1 MTFVFAPHV
10 ILLIGAAAFSSIVD
24 VWVWRRGGKG
34 SKAIA
39 LLVLAGIIWTLG
51 EALDTASSDV
61 ATKFFFEEV
70 KYTGIVTIP
79 VAWAVYAFQQTD
91 REKWVTRRSIAL
103 LSVVSLVFY
112 ALVATNEATG
122 LFFSQVTLNTL
133 NPFFP
138 LNETFA
144 PGYILFL
151 GYIYTV
157 LFATSLFSVEM
168 LIRSRRPYNRQAI
181 ALLLTAAFPWMIAL
195 IFDSTSAK
203 NFAFDPTA
211 LATCLSTAALAIV
224 NPTRLHLR
232 DIISVARG
240 SLMESM
246 VDALIVLDGS
256 NHIVD
261 LNPAA
266 QRLTSLSRS
275 QIVGCLLNNAFQG
288 FPVQEED
295 QVEATATSREFVLSN
310 GDEIRAFD
318 VCISPIIDWR
328 GHVTCRVV
336 VLRDVT
342 ERKEA
347 HEEVRKRIGQ
357 QASLMK
363 SAAEMIRSMDVH
375 ERLHAIADAI
385 NSQGWRRVVISVRD
399 KNMEMASPDDLV
411 TVGLTDEE
419 ITHLWDKRPPGRVVQ
434 EQFGLE
440 YERFR
445 IGQFYYLPWSDPWVR
460 ETSLDGIV
468 DSHLKPEDM
477 IDWNPNDMLYAPLRL
492 ADGRIVG
499 RLSVDDPLDGKRPTK
514 ESLAPLELF
523 LHLAAVAIENAQ
535 LIYQLHDA
543 NVQVQDYANKLELK
557 VADRT
562 RELKEAQGNLLKA
575 ERLAAIGELAAMI
588 GHDLRNPLTGIAGA
602 SYYLKTKYGQR
613 LDGKANEM
621 LDTVE
626 KAVQHS
632 NKIIND
638 LLEYSREIRLELNVV
653 NPKVITKESLAAAEV
668 PRSVRV
674 VDLTESE
681 PKLRVDVDKLKRVF
695 VNLIKNAVDAMP
707 EGGTLTIRSSLK
719 GENVEIS
726 FSDTGT
732 GMTNDVLNKLWSPL
746 FTTKAKGM
754 GFGLPICK
762 RFIEEGHGGKI
773 SVKST
778 PGRGS
783 EFVISLPLK
792 TKAEERDEE
801 TLVNVTGPF
810 PGVNKQLETE

>member
-1 MTFVFAPHV
+1 M
-10 ILLIGAAAFSSIVD
+10 LLGAAAFSSIVE
-24 VWVWRRGGKG
+24 VWVWRRGGKA
-34 SKAIA
+34 SKVIA

-61 ATKFFFEEV
+61 ATKFFFEKM
-70 KYTGIVTIP
+70 KYTGIVIIP
-79 VAWAVYAFQQTD
+79 VAWAVYTFQQTN
-91 REKWVTRRSIAL
+91 REKWVTRKSIAL
-103 LSVVSLVFY
+103 LSAVSLVFY
-112 ALVATNEATG
+112 GLVLTNEATG
-122 LFFSQVTLNTL
+122 LFFSQVTSNPLS
-133 NPFFP
+133 PFFP

-144 PGYILFL
+144 PGYVLFL
-151 GYIYTV
+151 AYIYTV

-168 LIRSRRPYNRQAI
+168 LIRSRRLYSRQAI
-181 ALLLTAAFPWMIAL
+181 ALLVTAAFPWMIAL
-195 IFDSTSAK
+195 IFESTSAK
-203 NFAFDPTA
+203 TFAFDPTPLA
-211 LATCLSTAALAIV
+211 ACLATAAMAII
-224 NPTRLHLR
+224 NPTQLHLR

-246 VDALIVLDGS
+246 VDALIVLDAS

-266 QRLTSLSRS
+266 QKLTSLSKS
-275 QIVGCLLNNAFQG
+275 QIVGCRLSDAFLD
-288 FPVQEED
+288 FPVLEENK
-295 QVEATATSREFVLSN
+295 VEAAATSREFVLHN
-310 GDEIRAFD
+310 GDEMRAFD
-318 VCISPIIDWR
+318 VRVSPIIDWR
-328 GHVTCRVV
+328 GHVICRFV

-342 ERKEA
+342 ERKAA

-363 SAAEMIRSMDVH
+363 SAAEMIRSMNVH
-375 ERLHAIADAI
+375 ERLHSIADAI

-399 KNMEMASPDDLV
+399 ENMEMASPDDLV

-419 ITHLWDKRPPGRVVQ
+419 RKHLWDKRPPGRAVR
-434 EQFGLE
+434 EQFGSQ

-445 IGQFYYLPWSDPWVR
+445 IGEFYYLPWSDPWVR
-460 ETSLDGIV
+460 ERSLDGIV

-499 RLSVDDPLDGKRPTK
+499 RLSVDDPLDGKKPTK

-535 LIYQLHDA
+535 LIHQLHDA
-543 NVQVQDYANKLELK
+543 NIQVQDYANKLEVK
-557 VADRT
+557 VAERT
-562 RELKEAQGNLLKA
+562 RELKEAQGNLLKS
-575 ERLAAIGELAAMI
+575 ERLAAIGELAAMV

-602 SYYLKTKYGQR
+602 SYYLKTKYSQR
-613 LDGKANEM
+613 LDGKAAEM
-621 LDTVE
+621 LETVE

-638 LLEYSREIRLELNVV
+638 LLEYSREIRLELNDV
-653 NPKVITKESLAAAEV
+653 NPQAITEESLAAVEV
-668 PRSVRV
+668 PRNVRV
-674 VDLTESE
+674 VNLTDRK
-681 PKLRVDVDKLKRVF
+681 PQVKVDVDKVKRVF

-707 EGGTLTIRSSLK
+707 DGGTLTIKSRLK

-732 GMTNDVLNKLWSPL
+732 GMSNEVLQKLWSPL

-773 SVKST
+773 SVKSK
-778 PGRGS
+778 PGQGS
-783 EFVISLPLK
+783 EFVISIPLK
-792 TKAEERDEE
+792 RKAEERDEE
-801 TLVNVTGPF
+801 TIVNIAGPL
-810 PGVNKQLETE
+810 PNANKELATE

>member
-1 MTFVFAPHV
+1 V
-10 ILLIGAAAFSSIVD
+10 IILIGAAAFSSVVD

-34 SKAIA
+34 SKAVA

-51 EALDTASSDV
+51 EALDTASSNV
-61 ATKFFFEEV
+61 ATKFFFEKF
-70 KYTGIVTIP
+70 KYTGIVAIP
-79 VAWAVYAFQQTD
+79 VAWAVYALQQTD
-91 REKWVTRRSIAL
+91 REKWVTRKSIAL
-103 LSVVSLVFY
+103 LSAVSLVFY
-112 ALVATNEATG
+112 GLVLTNEATG
-122 LFFSQVTLNTL
+122 LFFSRVTLNSS
-133 NPFFP
+133 NPFYP

-151 GYIYTV
+151 GYVYSV
-157 LFATSLFSVEM
+157 LFATSLFSIEM
-168 LIRSRRPYNRQAI
+168 LIRSRRLYNYQAI
-181 ALLLTAAFPWMIAL
+181 ALLLTAAFPWIIAL

-203 NFAFDPTA
+203 DFPFDPTA
-211 LATCLSTAALAIV
+211 LATCLATAALAIA
-224 NPTRLHLR
+224 NPSRLHVK
-232 DIISVARG
+232 DVISVARR

-246 VDALIVLDGS
+246 VDALIILDGS

-266 QRLTSLSRS
+266 QRLINLSRS
-275 QIVGCLLNNAFQG
+275 QIVGCLLSDAFLG
-288 FPVQEED
+288 FPVHEESH
-295 QVEATATSREFVLSN
+295 VEATATNREFVLKK
-310 GDEIRAFD
+310 GDEIRTFD
-318 VCISPIIDWR
+318 ARTSPIIDWR
-328 GHVTCRVV
+328 GHVTCRIV
-336 VLRDVT
+336 VLHDVT
-342 ERKEA
+342 ERKKA
-347 HEEVRKRIGQ
+347 HEEVRKRIEQ
-357 QASLMK
+357 QASFMK
-363 SAAEMIRSMDVH
+363 SAAEMIRSMDLH

-399 KNMEMASPDDLV
+399 ENMEITSPDDLV

-419 ITHLWDKRPPGRVVQ
+419 RKHLWDKRPPGKVVR
-434 EQFGLE
+434 EQFGSE

-445 IGQFYYLPWSDPWVR
+445 IGEFYYLPWSDPWVR
-460 ETSLDGIV
+460 ERSLDAVV

-535 LIYQLHDA
+535 LIHQLHDA

-562 RELKEAQGNLLKA
+562 RELKEAQGSLLKA
-575 ERLAAIGELAAMI
+575 ERLAAIGELAAMV

-602 SYYLKTKYGQR
+602 SYYLKTKYSQR
-613 LDGKANEM
+613 LDKKAKEM
-621 LDTVE
+621 LETVE
-626 KAVQHS
+626 KAVKHS

-638 LLEYSREIRLELNVV
+638 LLEYSREIRLELDLA
-653 NPKVITKESLAAAEV
+653 NPKVITEESLAAVEV
-668 PRSVRV
+668 PKSVRI
-674 VDLTESE
+674 VDLTETKPE
-681 PKLRVDVDKLKRVF
+681 LRVDVDKLKRVF

-707 EGGTLTIRSSLK
+707 QGGTLTIKSRLK

-726 FSDTGT
+726 LSDTGT
-732 GMTNDVLNKLWSPL
+732 GMTKDVLNKLWSPL

-783 EFVISLPLK
+783 EFVVSIPLK
-792 TKAEERDEE
+792 RKAKERDDE
-801 TLVNVTGPF
+801 TSVIVTEPF
-810 PGVNKQLETE
+810 LSVNKELETE